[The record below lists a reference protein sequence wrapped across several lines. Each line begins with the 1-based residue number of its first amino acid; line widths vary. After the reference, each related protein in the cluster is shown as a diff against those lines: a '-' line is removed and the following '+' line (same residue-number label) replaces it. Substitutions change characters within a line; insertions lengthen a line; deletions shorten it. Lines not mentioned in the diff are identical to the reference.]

1 MTDTNSTVDASP
13 SDAGTASRDA
23 GADTDQRDGGTDSA
37 HDAGRR
43 LITEPTLGIVY
54 NGPASAPLFAGRYR
68 QVVYRFAT
76 ATMRNLIASG
86 LTFRIETVDGRSLVS
101 SRGNPLV
108 RNLQLVNWMSG
119 GVVSV
124 MTEIPRTPGIQSV
137 TLRFPRAFQIPAGE
151 GDFAIALD
159 IPYLL
164 DEGQAGTRIRVT
176 VGDDRHFFTDGSI
189 ETVEG
194 DVLAPEAIANN
205 ITIPGNVHTVHRP
218 SAYVALGSG
227 PTMRTTVGHA
237 VNVRSI
243 ELPVSAGVASDLRHT
258 GRFRVYGRGNTGSG
272 FRFQDFRH
280 VVSSC
285 RLVDG
290 AEVVSTEARTPDMN
304 GMMDFVIRPDRIVR
318 RGITVGYAAEC
329 TMDSVIG
336 PGDQFAL
343 GLMGPGDIGFA
354 DSEGPSP
361 DVFIDPRVVN
371 QLTGTPSVII
381 NVVRS
386 GAFTITYDGVSGA
399 REITPER
406 DTWYVGANYRASTTI
421 KAQSTDHVAV
431 QWIGPS
437 ACIQTL
443 GVASMGRLL
452 GQNVPRAGTSGAVD
466 VTLTTPLFVSGGSTA
481 PLQVWVQ
488 LAPVSEACPA
498 GTNITVG
505 LASNLTM
512 VEWDESY
519 RGRYN
524 VRVRGELSGER
535 IPPEGMPQLGEP
547 LIIR

>member
-1 MTDTNSTVDASP
+1 MND
-13 SDAGTASRDA
+13 
-23 GADTDQRDGGTDSA
+23 DG
-37 HDAGRR
+37 
-43 LITEPTLGIVY
+43 L
-54 NGPASAPLFAGRYR
+54 
-68 QVVYRFAT
+68 
-76 ATMRNLIASG
+76 
-86 LTFRIETVDGRSLVS
+86 
-101 SRGNPLV
+101 
-108 RNLQLVNWMSG
+108 
-119 GVVSV
+119 
-124 MTEIPRTPGIQSV
+124 
-137 TLRFPRAFQIPAGE
+137 
-151 GDFAIALD
+151 
-159 IPYLL
+159 
-164 DEGQAGTRIRVT
+164 
-176 VGDDRHFFTDGSI
+176 
-189 ETVEG
+189 
-194 DVLAPEAIANN
+194 
-205 ITIPGNVHTVHRP
+205 
-218 SAYVALGSG
+218 
-227 PTMRTTVGHA
+227 
-237 VNVRSI
+237 
-243 ELPVSAGVASDLRHT
+243 
-258 GRFRVYGRGNTGSG
+258 
-272 FRFQDFRH
+272 
-280 VVSSC
+280 
-285 RLVDG
+285 
-290 AEVVSTEARTPDMN
+290 
-304 GMMDFVIRPDRIVR
+304 VIRPDRIVR

-329 TMDSVIG
+329 TMDSVVG

-406 DTWYVGANYRASTTI
+406 DTGTLCEPSCLYHQGP
-421 KAQSTDHVAV
+421 KHDHVAV